1 MTWTA
6 LIGSAGIIENIL
18 NEDQLSIKSIYNMQ
32 GQQIQELLKNELQIV
47 VFSDNSRKQVFITE

>member
-1 MTWTA
+1 
-6 LIGSAGIIENIL
+6 
-18 NEDQLSIKSIYNMQ
+18 MQ